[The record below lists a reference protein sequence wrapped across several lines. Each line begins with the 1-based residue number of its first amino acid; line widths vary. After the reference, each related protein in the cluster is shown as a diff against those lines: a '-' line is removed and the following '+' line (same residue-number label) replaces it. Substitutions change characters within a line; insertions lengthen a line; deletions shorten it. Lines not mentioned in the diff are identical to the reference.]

1 MIRIERHDGRACPFL
16 YCDQCGE
23 KIRDTGAAVAAWRA
37 WGATVSIV
45 HKGACLDRYEREWCE
60 EPSELCTEELDAH
73 LYYLARNHGVEAKR
87 PKRLECE

>member
-37 WGATVSIV
+37 WGGLVSV
-45 HKGACLDRYEREWCE
+45 LHKGQCLAQFEREWCE
-60 EPSELCTEELDAH
+60 EPWELCTEELDAH
-73 LYYLARNHGVEAKR
+73 LYYLANNHGVKAER
-87 PKRLECE
+87 PERLECD